1 MPQDINQ
8 ETIEHLIGRI
18 QASNY
23 MYFTE
28 DELKYDDI
36 RYSKPLYIIV
46 RCKNILICKILIDNG
61 SILNVL
67 PRHMLSEITV
77 DESHMRPSTMMAMTY
92 NGLPR

>member
-23 MYFTE
+23 MYFTK
-28 DELKYDDI
+28 DEIKYDDI

-61 SILNVL
+61 SILSNRL
-67 PRHMLSEITV
+67 GTRCKPRSQKIQFFFC
-77 DESHMRPSTMMAMTY
+77 
-92 NGLPR
+92 